1 MNKPFSL
8 YGCIDNIENRMPNNN
23 ISINQLINH
32 YNAKKFQQ
40 LVEDGQ
46 KFVNQ
51 NSNSAMAW
59 NLLALGHRYNGNMLK
74 LHLKFT
80 KIYFS

>member
-8 YGCIDNIENRMPNNN
+8 YGCIDNFENRMPNNN

-40 LVEDGQ
+40 LIEDGQ

-51 NSNSAMAW
+51 NSNSAIAW
-59 NLLALGHRYNGNMLK
+59 NLLALEQEEIVPYNYIS
-74 LHLKFT
+74 LHE
-80 KIYFS
+80 SQAWN